1 MVSHWTIDVVV
12 MLALVSAASALKC
25 YKCKDC
31 ANQSAQV
38 EECSYNYDTCMKID
52 LSGHV
57 IKGCS
62 RRVECSLGTIERG
75 AVDAWNSVKNWIA
88 NLHEDIEVPQDAQAR
103 VVGCCEHDYCNSAV
117 TKLMNPL
124 LLLLPLMMYYL
135 QC

>member
-88 NLHEDIEVPQDAQAR
+88 NLHEERMDAQQTA
-103 VVGCCEHDYCNSAV
+103 CNEQDTGAGMLC
-117 TKLMNPL
+117 KPCFLN
-124 LLLLPLMMYYL
+124 YKF
-135 QC
+135 